1 MKKIIIWGTS
11 IKAKRMLRCLNFD
24 KVEILGFTD
33 NDFAKTYTENFIE
46 EYSYIPWEEIIKQTY
61 DYIVI
66 ASSAFCEITIQL
78 LYYNVLP
85 EKIIQAYNC
94 QFMFPDTLYFFNEME
109 LDQGKYD
116 IFAKLDTLSFEAGIG
131 DL

>member
-1 MKKIIIWGTS
+1 MKKVIIWGTS
-11 IKAKRMLRCLNFD
+11 VKAKRILQYLDPD
-24 KVEILGFTD
+24 KAEIVGFTD
-33 NDFAKTYTENFIE
+33 NDFAKSYTEHFMK
-46 EYSYIPWEEIIKQTY
+46 EYPYIPWEDIIEKTY

-78 LYYNVLP
+78 LYHNVSS

-94 QFMFPDTLYFFNEME
+94 QFMFPGTLFFFNRLER
-109 LDQGKYD
+109 DQDKYD
-116 IFAKLDTLSFEAGIG
+116 IFAKLDTLCFEAGIG